1 MDPKLNS
8 IFTDEQNVFSKLQS
22 YNQAYSTYMLCNS
35 NDLETKNQAIKNGLC
50 GTTPGSNSILSP
62 DSTDLNNAIS
72 SLKNDITY
80 YTSNTNH
87 KTNNQYD
94 ASLNQL
100 KSDYV
105 NLLQLRSDIDLKLQN
120 LAKNDTSTSVTA
132 MTGHTLDATIYANLL
147 WTILATSLVY
157 IVFTKL

>member
-1 MDPKLNS
+1 MDPKSNS
-8 IFTDEQNVFSKLQS
+8 IFIDEQNVFSKLQS
-22 YNQAYSTYMLCNS
+22 YNKAYSTYMLCNS
-35 NDLETKNQAIKNGLC
+35 NDLETKKQAIQKGLC

-120 LAKNDTSTSVTA
+120 LTKTDNSNSVTA

>member
-22 YNQAYSTYMLCNS
+22 YNKAYSTYMLCNS
-35 NDLETKNQAIKNGLC
+35 NDLETKNQAIKKGLC

-120 LAKNDTSTSVTA
+120 LTKTDNSNSVTA

>member
-1 MDPKLNS
+1 
-8 IFTDEQNVFSKLQS
+8 
-22 YNQAYSTYMLCNS
+22 MLCNS
-35 NDLETKNQAIKNGLC
+35 NDLETKKQAIQKGLC

-72 SLKNDITY
+72 SLKQNITY
-80 YTSNTNH
+80 YTSNTNR

-120 LAKNDTSTSVTA
+120 LAKNDSSTSTSVTA
-132 MTGHTLDATIYANLL
+132 MTSQTLDATIYANLL